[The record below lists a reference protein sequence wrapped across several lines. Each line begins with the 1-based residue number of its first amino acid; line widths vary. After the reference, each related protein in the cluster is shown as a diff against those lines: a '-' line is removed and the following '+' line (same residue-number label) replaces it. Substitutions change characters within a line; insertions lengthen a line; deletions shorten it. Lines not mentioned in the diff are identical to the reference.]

1 MEHKTGTKEKM
12 HLHIKSVFFYCR
24 LPVVKNDCFTKS
36 NYHVKMTSAAP
47 SDGCP

>member
-1 MEHKTGTKEKM
+1 MENKTGTKEKW
-12 HLHIKSVFFYCR
+12 HLHIKNVFFYWR

-36 NYHVKMTSAAP
+36 HYHVKMTSATP